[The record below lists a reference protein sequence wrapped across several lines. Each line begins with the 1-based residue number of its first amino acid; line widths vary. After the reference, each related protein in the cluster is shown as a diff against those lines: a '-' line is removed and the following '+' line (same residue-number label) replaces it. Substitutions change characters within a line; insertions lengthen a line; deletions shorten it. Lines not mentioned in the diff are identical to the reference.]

1 MFNFNGKSA
10 KDFPWLR
17 VKSITGSILPPLQ
30 RRYITGASKAGA
42 YHAGRD
48 VGIRRE
54 VITIKVNGDS
64 LEGLMEKR
72 RFLAD
77 WLDTEETALF
87 FYDHEPTKVYRA
99 VLSEETNLDQVI
111 YYGEV
116 DLIFEMPDSYAE
128 SIEKKTALLQG
139 ATVHYLFT
147 DFSEEGTLIDLVAD
161 ENGMRLARE
170 GIDITEASNWG
181 AGMHYRT
188 VIDNGELRLGKA

>member
-30 RRYITGASKAGA
+30 RRYITVPSKPGA

-72 RFLAD
+72 RFLAELVGHRRD
-77 WLDTEETALF
+77 G
-87 FYDHEPTKVYRA
+87 P
-99 VLSEETNLDQVI
+99 VL
-111 YYGEV
+111 
-116 DLIFEMPDSYAE
+116 
-128 SIEKKTALLQG
+128 
-139 ATVHYLFT
+139 
-147 DFSEEGTLIDLVAD
+147 
-161 ENGMRLARE
+161 
-170 GIDITEASNWG
+170 
-181 AGMHYRT
+181 
-188 VIDNGELRLGKA
+188 LRP